1 MDIKLLEN
9 IPDTDSI
16 KWIYEE
22 KKDLYDKF
30 TQFTMQ
36 KPEKLEK
43 IIEKPLQKSK
53 DKDKKTPI
61 ELIIEYTNTDI
72 ILKREI
78 KDKLIETLGQ
88 SNYSKLFGLKKTSE
102 MMTSITKDT
111 WNQSIVLFISF
122 LLERNIIYKS
132 KSYLYNKEKNK
143 GDIIINQ

>member
-132 KSYLYNKEKNK
+132 KSYLYNQEKNK
-143 GDIIINQ
+143 GEIIINQ

>member
-53 DKDKKTPI
+53 DKDKKTHI

>member
-143 GDIIINQ
+143 GDIIIQ